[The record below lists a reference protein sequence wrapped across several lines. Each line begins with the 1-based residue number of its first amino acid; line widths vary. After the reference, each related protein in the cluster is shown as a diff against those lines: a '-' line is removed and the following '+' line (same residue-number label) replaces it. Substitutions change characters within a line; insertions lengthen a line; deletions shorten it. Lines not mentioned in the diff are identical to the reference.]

1 MALALQN
8 PAVDNTTLWVLLAL
22 WVVALAGG
30 IWLWIHLRSRER
42 LMRRMYADERA
53 STRMDLDDPTTQG
66 VVGRWLYVAGYRS
79 RGATAAFMGATIAC
93 GVLGGFLV
101 SVFYAAGIVDQ
112 AIFAAEQV
120 PGGIGDLAIPV
131 LQISPWLVAFILVM
145 LPWSLVNSR
154 RKERVRQVEQ
164 DLPVT
169 LELLATMS
177 ESGLSFD
184 NALARV
190 VEGHKDNR
198 PLFQE
203 LRTFELEILGGVSR
217 VACFRRLARRIEV
230 PSMTIFISALVQ
242 AEQVGAGFANVLRTQ
257 ADDMRGR
264 RREAANMLAQALPVK
279 LVFPLVIC
287 FLPGIFVSTLGPV
300 FLQFIDLAD
309 GMTRGR

>member
-1 MALALQN
+1 MQN
-8 PAVDNTTLWVLLAL
+8 ASHDTTTLWMIAML
-22 WVVALAGG
+22 WAVALGGG
-30 IWLWIHLRSRER
+30 IWMFLRLRSRER
-42 LMRRMYADERA
+42 LMRRMYADEQDK
-53 STRMDLDDPTTQG
+53 TRLDLEDPTAQG
-66 VVGRWLYVAGYRS
+66 FLARWLYLAGYRQ
-79 RGATAAFMGATIAC
+79 RGAKTSFVGATLAC
-93 GVLGGFLV
+93 AAGGAFLV
-101 SVFYAAGIVDQ
+101 TFFYGSGIIEQ
-112 AIFAAEQV
+112 AVFAAEQV

-131 LQISPWLVAFILVM
+131 LQLSPWLVALILVM

-184 NALARV
+184 NALTRV
-190 VEGHKDNR
+190 VEGHKENR

-203 LRTFELEILGGVSR
+203 LSTFQLEVLGGVSR

-230 PSMTIFISALVQ
+230 PSMTIFVSALVQ
-242 AEQVGAGFANVLRTQ
+242 AEQVGAGFASVLRSQ

-264 RREAANMLAQALPVK
+264 RRENANMLAQALPVK

-300 FLQFIDLAD
+300 FMQFIDLAD
-309 GMTRGR
+309 GMTRR